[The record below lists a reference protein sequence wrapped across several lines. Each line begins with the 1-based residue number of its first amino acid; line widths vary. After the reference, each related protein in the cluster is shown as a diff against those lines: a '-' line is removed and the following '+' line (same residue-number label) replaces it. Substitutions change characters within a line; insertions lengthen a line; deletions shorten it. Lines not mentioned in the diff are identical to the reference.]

1 MAKKTYADPHK
12 VWTIG
17 RDRRQEAVP
26 EEMRPEGF
34 TELGSSVTLD
44 RVPESVLAHRLP
56 DAINPEPPVKWVG
69 AAELG
74 SLL

>member
-1 MAKKTYADPHK
+1 
-12 VWTIG
+12 
-17 RDRRQEAVP
+17 
-26 EEMRPEGF
+26 MRPEGF